1 MASSLLSPSPYS
13 VIFES
18 PATSSYQVG
27 LNYTVTARTMPAEPV
42 LSSGSV
48 QGFKKRIIQVDAI
61 VNDTKD
67 MTINGK
73 QVSFR
78 DFGEDVLDSSV
89 QPFTGIKTM
98 NGMLGYSGTGQIT
111 ISQSVPLEMTVLGL
125 EYRLSVGN

>member
-1 MASSLLSPSPYS
+1 
-13 VIFES
+13 
-18 PATSSYQVG
+18 
-27 LNYTVTARTMPAEPV
+27 MPAEPV

-73 QVSFR
+73 QVPFR
-78 DFGEDVLDSSV
+78 NFGVDVLDSAI
-89 QPFTGIKTM
+89 QPFTGIKTTH
-98 NGMLGYSGTGQIT
+98 GLLGYSGTGQIT